1 MARYSIGDA
10 VQSVS
15 SNEVGT
21 VVQIYPKK
29 PGKQLYDVVFE
40 NGQRKTVLETQIIA
54 IVNQDDPFDCSAKGL
69 YGSNS
74 DFACINT

>member
-15 SNEVGT
+15 ESEVGII
-21 VVQIYPKK
+21 VLIYPEK

-40 NGQRKTVLETQIIA
+40 SGQRKSVLEAHIIA
-54 IVNQDDPFDCSAKGL
+54 IEKFGFDFIIYEKVDSM
-69 YGSNS
+69 Y
-74 DFACINT
+74 

>member
-21 VVQIYPKK
+21 VVQIYPKE
-29 PGKQLYDVVFE
+29 PGKPLYDVVFE
-40 NGQRKTVLETQIIA
+40 SGQRKSVLEAHIIA
-54 IVNQDDPFDCSAKGL
+54 IE
-69 YGSNS
+69 
-74 DFACINT
+74 

>member
-40 NGQRKTVLETQIIA
+40 SRQRKSILEANIIA
-54 IVNQDDPFDCSAKGL
+54 IEKFGFDFIIYEKVDRM
-69 YGSNS
+69 Y
-74 DFACINT
+74 

>member
-40 NGQRKTVLETQIIA
+40 SGQRKSVLEANIIA
-54 IVNQDDPFDCSAKGL
+54 IEKLGFDFIIYEKVDRM
-69 YGSNS
+69 Y
-74 DFACINT
+74 